1 MLTLTPGAIL
11 AGHIV
16 LSALVVGLG
25 LLASLIPSAVRAALR
40 SRQRAEA
47 DHIAQGGLKL

>member
-11 AGHIV
+11 AGHLV

-25 LLASLIPSAVRAALR
+25 LLASRIPAAYRAVIR
-40 SRQRAEA
+40 SRQREEV
-47 DHIAQGGLKL
+47 DHHASERLKL

>member
-11 AGHIV
+11 AGHLV

-25 LLASLIPSAVRAALR
+25 LLASRIPAVYRAVLR
-40 SRQRAEA
+40 SRQREEA
-47 DHIAQGGLKL
+47 DYRATERLKL

>member
-11 AGHIV
+11 AGHLV

-25 LLASLIPSAVRAALR
+25 LLASRIPAAYHAVLR
-40 SRQRAEA
+40 SRQREEA
-47 DHIAQGGLKL
+47 DYHASERLKL

>member
-11 AGHIV
+11 AGHLV

-25 LLASLIPSAVRAALR
+25 LLASRIPAAYRAVIR
-40 SRQRAEA
+40 SRQREEA
-47 DHIAQGGLKL
+47 DHRASERLKL

>member
-11 AGHIV
+11 AGPLV

-25 LLASLIPSAVRAALR
+25 LLVSRIPAACRAILR
-40 SRQRAEA
+40 SRQREEA
-47 DHIAQGGLKL
+47 DYHSERLKL